1 MNKTSMGILA
11 AITGIVFLIFGVYL
25 WFFKEIITNKDIVI
39 LVLIGFAN
47 GYYERAY
54 YYLKMGGDYNYE

>member
-11 AITGIVFLIFGVYL
+11 AITGIAFLIFGVYL

-39 LVLIGFAN
+39 LVLFGFAN

-54 YYLKMGGDYNYE
+54 YHLKMGGDYNCE